1 MGFHVKERELPFLRI
16 PVCPFLKAYIE
27 AKRAL
32 YLRPK

>member
-1 MGFHVKERELPFLRI
+1 MELPFLRI

-27 AKRAL
+27 AKRAF